1 MHDWRRSAARWPGRR
16 LCGAVLAVGFA
27 ALLSGCAAGGTDTA
41 DAGDNDPAES
51 VNRVVFDANMAADK
65 AVLKPIAEAYRDNL
79 SEGVRQGIHNAAGNL
94 NEPFVAAND
103 VLQGNFSRAWTSARR
118 FAVNTT
124 VGIGGVVDRAKE
136 MELPPHSTDIGQT
149 LAVWGVGEGPQ
160 VQLPALGPSN
170 ARDAVGTVAGFVLN
184 PLAVAGGARL
194 TSLSYARGGADFV
207 DTRASHLKTLE
218 ELERTSLDFYTTL
231 RSVAQQRRQ
240 SDIEKAKRGGP

>member
-1 MHDWRRSAARWPGRR
+1 MDDFRTLDADERRRR
-16 LCGAVLAVGFA
+16 RRRAVLAAGLVG
-27 ALLSGCAAGGTDTA
+27 LLAGCAAGNTDTA

-65 AVLKPIAEAYRDNL
+65 AVLKPVAEAYRDNL
-79 SEGVRQGIHNAAGNL
+79 SEDVRQGIHNAAANL

-103 VLQGNFSRAWTSARR
+103 VLQGNFSRAWTSVRR

-124 VGIGGVVDRAKE
+124 AGVGGVVDRAKD

-149 LAVWGVGEGPQ
+149 LAVWGVGEGPA

-170 ARDAVGTVAGFVLN
+170 VRDAVGTVAGFALN
-184 PLAVAGGARL
+184 PLAATG
-194 TSLSYARGGADFV
+194 YARVTYASYGRSSADFV
-207 DTRASHLKTLE
+207 DTRATHLNTLE

-231 RSVAQQRRQ
+231 RSVMQQRRQ
-240 SDIEKAKRGGP
+240 AEIEKAKRGNP